1 MRRAFLLHSLL
12 GAAAVLTGGKAAHAQ
27 LAPAHLERSIRMIAP
42 YAPGGAADT
51 SARLLLGPMG
61 DFLGQSIAVENRTG
75 GAGTIGAAAV
85 AQARP
90 DGLTLLVDGSAHT
103 VNHALLRNLP
113 FDYARDFA
121 PVARLASFPLLFLV
135 PANDPARDLASFI
148 AAMRGR
154 GGRVA
159 YSSAGV
165 GTASHLAAF
174 LFAQRA
180 GIEAT
185 NVAYRGGSQ
194 ASLAVASGDTQFMLA
209 STPAGIGLVHAGRLR
224 VLAVAGTTRLP
235 ALPDVPT
242 LREAA
247 SSGFEFAEW
256 VGLWAP
262 AGTPEPMLD
271 RLDAAAAH
279 ALGRPEVRARFP
291 DLGLDEASYLGRPSF
306 ARHVAEQR
314 ALMTRLTDEAGI
326 RPE

>member
-12 GAAAVLTGGKAAHAQ
+12 GAAAVLTESKAAQAQ
-27 LAPAHLERSIRMIAP
+27 VAPAHLDRSIRMVAP

-51 SARLLLGPMG
+51 TARLLLGPMG
-61 DFLGQSIAVENRTG
+61 EFLGQSIAVENRTG

-90 DGLTLLVDGSAHT
+90 DGHTLLADGSAHT

-113 FDYARDFA
+113 FDYTRDFA
-121 PVARLASFPLLFLV
+121 PIARLSSFPLLFLV
-135 PANDPARDLASFI
+135 PANHPARDLTGFI
-148 AAMRGR
+148 ATTRGR
-154 GGRVA
+154 GERVA

-174 LFAQRA
+174 LFTQRT

-185 NVAYRGGSQ
+185 HVAYRGGSQ
-194 ASLAVASGDTQFMLA
+194 ASMAIASGDTQFMLA

-224 VLAVAGTTRLP
+224 VLAVAGTSRLP

-247 SSGFEFAEW
+247 PSGFEFAEW
-256 VGLWAP
+256 VGLWGP
-262 AGTPEPMLD
+262 AGTPEPVLD
-271 RLDAAAAH
+271 RLDAAVAY

-291 DLGLDEASYLGRPSF
+291 DLGLDPASYLGRQDF
-306 ARHVAEQR
+306 ARHVSEQR
-314 ALMTRLTDEAGI
+314 ALMTQLTAEAGI